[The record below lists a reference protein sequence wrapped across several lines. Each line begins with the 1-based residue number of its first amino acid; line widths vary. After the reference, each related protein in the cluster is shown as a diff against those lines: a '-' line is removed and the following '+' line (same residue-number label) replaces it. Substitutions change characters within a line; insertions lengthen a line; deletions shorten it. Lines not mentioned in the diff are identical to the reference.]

1 MATTNTPPFDDMSSQ
16 PQTPGSQ
23 RAEDKFHRAEEKID
37 ERRGAA
43 AEGLDSAA
51 DRLHQKADRL
61 PGGDKVSS
69 AAHTTADALASTADY
84 IRDRDLRGMV
94 ADVQSLVRRNPGPA
108 LLTAV
113 ALGFLVARTFSRD

>member
-1 MATTNTPPFDDMSSQ
+1 MATSNTPPFEDMS
-16 PQTPGSQ
+16 Q
-23 RAEDKFHRAEEKID
+23 RGQRVEDKLQRAEEKID

-51 DRLHQKADRL
+51 DTLHQKADRL

-84 IRDRDLRGMV
+84 IREHDLRGMV
-94 ADVQSLVRRNPGPA
+94 TDVQSLVKRNPGPA
-108 LLTAV
+108 LLAAAAV
-113 ALGFLVARTFSRD
+113 GFLVARTFSRD